1 MTIGAWF
8 TIIVIAAVIAALI
21 SNRISVDV
29 AMVGGLT
36 LLMVGDFV
44 LHEWLDYGPVLG
56 VMDAIKGFAHPAI
69 MMIGALFVVAAGL
82 NETAGME
89 VIARKVLGRPKS
101 IAAAQFRLM
110 APVAVMSGFMNNTP
124 IVAMYLPIVSDWC
137 RKMRISPSKLFIP
150 LSYASVL
157 GGKLTY
163 IGTASNIV
171 VLGLFAQFVSNSGDE
186 QTQAWLEATG
196 ATEVSSAMQFWG
208 VGLIGVPCTIAGIA
222 FIMAA
227 SKWLLPERKPA
238 IDVRDDARKYEVM
251 MEIRPDS
258 PIVGQSIEDAGLR
271 NLPGLYLTEIDREG
285 QKRTAVSPGEILRAG
300 DILGFAGILESV
312 VDLRKIKGLVPATDD
327 QVRKVRREQA
337 PRTLVEAVIARNS
350 TLVGQTVRASQF
362 RTTFN
367 AAIIAV
373 HRFGHKIDKK
383 IGDIVLQP
391 GDTLLLDTHAGFVK
405 AHRNSRDFYL
415 VSMVEGSRPVRHERA
430 WIALTILAVFVILLT
445 ATPVHPVLAAFFCA
459 MAMIGTRCATGTI
472 ARESINWTVLIVI
485 GCALAMG
492 KAMETTGAAQ
502 EIAHSLLEP
511 CKAMGLGSQSMLF
524 VLFMIAAIFSQL
536 ITNNGAAV
544 LMFPIVMATAQELGV
559 APEPFVFTLMV
570 GAGASFMSPV
580 AYQTNLMVYTAGG
593 YTFMDYVRLGTPLT
607 ILTALVATLVVPLF
621 FDLAPVI

>member
-8 TIIVIAAVIAALI
+8 TIVVIAAVIAALI

-36 LLMVGDFV
+36 LLMAGDFV
-44 LHEWLDYGPVLG
+44 LHGLLNYGPILG
-56 VMDAIKGFAHPAI
+56 VTEAIVGFAHPAI

-89 VIARKVLGRPKS
+89 VIARKVLGRPKN
-101 IAAAQFRLM
+101 IATAQIRLM

-124 IVAMYLPIVSDWC
+124 IVAMYLPIVGDWC

-171 VLGLFAQFVSNSGDE
+171 VLGLFTQFLANDGTHQD
-186 QTQAWLEATG
+186 WLQRTG
-196 ATEVSSAMQFWG
+196 ATEMSSAMQFWG
-208 VGLIGVPCTIAGIA
+208 VGLIGLPCTIAGLA
-222 FIMAA
+222 FIVLA

-251 MEIRPDS
+251 MEVRADS
-258 PIVGQSIEDAGLR
+258 TVVGQSIEDAGLR
-271 NLPGLYLTEIDREG
+271 NLPGLYLTEIEREG
-285 QKRTAVSPGEILRAG
+285 QTRTAVSPEERLRAG

-327 QVRKVRREQA
+327 QVQKVRREQA
-337 PRTLVEAVIARNS
+337 PRTLVEAVVSRDS
-350 TLVGQTVRASQF
+350 SLVGKTVRDSQF
-362 RTTFN
+362 RTAFN

-373 HRFGHKIDKK
+373 HRFGHRIEKK
-383 IGDIVLQP
+383 IGDIVLQQ

-405 AHRNSRDFYL
+405 AHRNSKDFYL

-430 WIALTILAVFVILLT
+430 WIALSILAMFVVLLT
-445 ATPVHPVLAAFFCA
+445 VTSVHPVLAAFFCA
-459 MAMIGTRCATGTI
+459 MAMVGTRCTTGTI

-485 GCALAMG
+485 GSALAMG
-492 KAMETTGAAQ
+492 KAMETTGAAKA
-502 EIAHSLLEP
+502 IAESLLDP
-511 CKAMGLGSQSMLF
+511 CLALGMGPQSMLF

-544 LMFPIVMATAQELGV
+544 LMFPITMATAQQMNV
-559 APEPFVFTLMV
+559 PPEAFVFTLMV
-570 GAGASFMSPV
+570 AAGSSFMSPV

-607 ILTALVATLVVPLF
+607 LLTALVSTLVAPLVF
-621 FDLAPVI
+621 NLTPAV